1 MPGMNGGDVTKIL
14 RQEHYSGRI
23 VGLTGNTMSEQ
34 RDAYMQCGIDSS
46 VCVHQTGLNGLLA
59 KPITMLDLNNYLL
72 QFRSWLCFF

>member
-1 MPGMNGGDVTKIL
+1 MPGMNGGEVTKIL

-34 RDAYMQCGIDSS
+34 RDAYIRCGTDGYM
-46 VCVHQTGLNGLLA
+46 CVNQTGLNGLLA
-59 KPITMLDLNNYLL
+59 KPITMLDLKNYLL